1 MGGINI
7 LFYKKIVTENSL
19 EWLVMIHGFCGNNG
33 MWKNQIKLFQNR
45 YNILLIDLPGHGSS
59 KLGLSDLGISCF
71 KELGGEIAEILK
83 KEGIK
88 KADFIGASLG
98 TMVIG
103 GVLQSNPECVNKII
117 LADAVI
123 VANPISRF
131 LLKIVEKVQYFIPF
145 RVILYLGNFILMP
158 FPYIRDLAVQK
169 FYIKSGTRFVQRE
182 FNIWLSLIITELNI
196 LESIDYSKRTLFI
209 SGKKDLHFRKGV
221 KRVAESHKNTR
232 LALIKGVG
240 HVCSMQ
246 DGQRF
251 NKIISVFLRTGE
263 VFSGDL
269 SKVDGYIEG
278 FQEIKQQEV
287 ISIS

>member
-1 MGGINI
+1 M
-7 LFYKKIVTENSL
+7 FYKKIESIDKSDWVVL
-19 EWLVMIHGFCGNNG
+19 LHGFCGNSD
-33 MWKNQIKLFQNR
+33 MWENQINFLKQR
-45 YNILLIDLPGHGSS
+45 YNILLIDLPGHGKS
-59 KLGLSDLGISCF
+59 KEGLKSRSINSF
-71 KELGGEIAEILK
+71 KELGAEIVKVL
-83 KEGIK
+83 EEEDIE
-88 KADFIGASLG
+88 KANFLGASLG
-98 TMVIG
+98 SMVIG
-103 GVLQSNPECVNKII
+103 GILQSNPECVNKII

-269 SKVDGYIEG
+269 SKVDGYIEW